1 MNSFLSLTSVVKY
14 CCLHLPNH
22 HLIEYS
28 LVGSIVIVVGFY
40 AVMWGKTKE
49 DMVDEDKLTR
59 NINSKAPLLEI
70 KDAET
75 KI

>member
-1 MNSFLSLTSVVKY
+1 M
-14 CCLHLPNH
+14 CL
-22 HLIEYS
+22 IITFVEYS
-28 LVGSIVIVVGFY
+28 LVGSIIIVVGFY

-49 DMVDEDKLTR
+49 DKVDEDKLTR
-59 NINSKAPLLEI
+59 NINSKSPLLEI